1 MISQLNQTALVAS
14 ILVLSA
20 FLELFVK
27 RQALLCPRMLELRH
41 LEKLRRFGELV
52 QRNELPRGVW
62 VVSEDFFYHNL
73 EISIIG
79 LKSSTTDS
87 F

>member
-27 RQALLCPRMLELRH
+27 RQALLCPRM